1 MKPKKAQS
9 DRLIRGGNRENA
21 NSSVYK
27 SSRPSLDLV
36 AAGDDH
42 RRSAATGKQYDRG
55 QRAFL
60 FRIAT
65 ASRDGCLSGNT
76 SFRALQQGGSRDADG
91 SRVRRNRAR
100 GDRRRSL

>member
-9 DRLIRGGNRENA
+9 DRLIRGGNREKA
-21 NSSVYK
+21 NSSVYN
-27 SSRPSLDLV
+27 SSHPSVDLV
-36 AAGDDH
+36 AAGDGH

-60 FRIAT
+60 FRITT

-76 SFRALQQGGSRDADG
+76 SFRALQRGGSPDG
-91 SRVRRNRAR
+91 NGSQLRRNRAR
-100 GDRRRSL
+100 GDHWG